1 MDNATAQLTIRDVLT
16 LPSVSAAE
24 PQIVVGHDQ
33 LDRPVSAVHA
43 TAIADIARFLSGG
56 EFLLTAG
63 QGIPDGDDDQAAYV
77 ASLVDAGASGL
88 MIELAGRIMREVP
101 PGLDRAARSHRLFL
115 ATTPG
120 EFSFADANVE
130 FHALLT
136 KGQLSLHRDTD
147 NLLMDLIA
155 ALAQDPD
162 LARAMDEI
170 GSRFGARTV
179 LETAVGSGVIAGGDW
194 DSHDSAREHV
204 DEHSTR
210 TTRTDCIL
218 LPILVRG
225 HGWGMLHFLPDGD
238 ERATNRVLAQRLA
251 GIVSLLLSAE
261 IADNMHTDRAVG
273 RLVRSLLTNVHDDQR
288 FTDRL
293 AALAPAVTHGSTLV
307 LCVRHDVGVEPSF
320 SVKNDRD
327 VGPGT
332 VIASVDH
339 RSVIMLPLHANA
351 APRAVAERV
360 ATHLNR
366 PGFHP
371 PAGAAVSTGADALGP
386 AIRDAELASRLSPVE
401 DSSDTPAPSV
411 VFMDDRP
418 LDRLLAPLKANGALD
433 AYARTMLGPL
443 IDQGSRGE
451 PLLRTLRVLVEVVGN
466 RSEAAKQLH
475 MERRT
480 VHKHVRKIESLLGA
494 SLSDPQTLTAIAVAL
509 RAHDSTLP

>member
-1 MDNATAQLTIRDVLT
+1 MANATSALTIRDVLA
-16 LPSVSAAE
+16 LPSVRAAD
-24 PQIVVGHDQ
+24 PQIVVGQDQ

-43 TAIADIARFLSGG
+43 TAIGDIARFLSGG

-63 QGIPDGDDDQAAYV
+63 QGIPDDDDDQAEYV
-77 ASLVDAGASGL
+77 ASLVEAGASGL

-101 PGLDRAARSHRLFL
+101 AGLHRAARSHRLFL
-115 ATTPG
+115 ATTPS

-155 ALAQDPD
+155 TLAQDPD

-170 GSRFGARTV
+170 GSRFHARTI
-179 LETAVGSGVIAGGDW
+179 LETAVGSGVIASSNW
-194 DSHDSAREHV
+194 DAHDAAREHV
-204 DEHSTR
+204 AGHPAR
-210 TTRTDCIL
+210 TTRPDCIL

-225 HGWGMLHFLPDGD
+225 HGWGMLHFLPDS
-238 ERATNRVLAQRLA
+238 EQATDQVLAQRLA

-261 IADNMHTDRAVG
+261 IADNLHIDRAVG
-273 RLVRSLLTNVHDDQR
+273 RLVRSLLTTATDNQR

-327 VGPGT
+327 VATGT

-339 RSVIMLPLHANA
+339 RSVILLPLHANA

-360 ATHLNR
+360 ATHVNR

-371 PAGAAVSTGADALGP
+371 PAGAAVSTGPDALGQ
-386 AIRDAELASRLSPVE
+386 AIRDAELASRLSPVG
-401 DSSDTPAPSV
+401 DSDAAPPPSV

-443 IDQGSRGE
+443 IDLGSRGG

-480 VHKHVRKIESLLGA
+480 VHKHVRKIETLLGA

-509 RAHDSTLP
+509 RAHDNAHT

>member
-1 MDNATAQLTIRDVLT
+1 MDNATSPLTIGDVLA
-16 LPSVSAAE
+16 LPSVGAAE

-33 LDRPVSAVHA
+33 LDRPVTAVHA
-43 TAIADIARFLSGG
+43 TAISDIARFLSGG

-63 QGIPDGDDDQAAYV
+63 QGIPDGDDDQAEYV
-77 ASLVDAGASGL
+77 ASLVEAGASGL

-101 PGLDRAARSHRLFL
+101 PGLHRAATSHRLFL
-115 ATTPG
+115 ATTPR

-130 FHALLT
+130 FHALQT

-147 NLLMDLIA
+147 NQLMDLIA
-155 ALAQDPD
+155 TLAQDPD
-162 LARAMDEI
+162 LARAMAEI
-170 GSRFGARTV
+170 GNRFSARTV
-179 LETAVGSGVIAGGDW
+179 LETAVGSGAIAGGAW
-194 DSHDSAREHV
+194 DGHDAAREHV
-204 DEHSTR
+204 AEHSTR

-225 HGWGMLHFLPDGD
+225 HGWGMLHFLPDSD
-238 ERATNRVLAQRLA
+238 EHATDQVLAQRLA

-273 RLVRSLLTNVHDDQR
+273 RLVRSLLTNVDDDQR

-327 VGPGT
+327 VGTGT

-339 RSVIMLPLHANA
+339 RSVIMLPLHAGA

-386 AIRDAELASRLSPVE
+386 AIRDAELASRLSPAG
-401 DSSDTPAPSV
+401 DAPSV

-433 AYARTMLGPL
+433 AYARTLLGPL
-443 IDQGSRGE
+443 LDQGSRGE

-509 RAHDSTLP
+509 RAHDDAHR

>member
-1 MDNATAQLTIRDVLT
+1 MDTATNRLTISDVLA
-16 LPSVSAAE
+16 LPSVGAAE
-24 PQIVVGHDQ
+24 PHIVVGHDQ

-63 QGIPDGDDDQAAYV
+63 QGIPANDDDQAEYV
-77 ASLVDAGASGL
+77 ASLVEAGASGL
-88 MIELAGRIMREVP
+88 LIELAGRIMREVP
-101 PGLDRAARSHRLFL
+101 AGLHRAARSHRLFV
-115 ATTPG
+115 ATTPR

-130 FHALLT
+130 FHALQT

-147 NLLMDLIA
+147 NSLMELIST
-155 ALAQDPD
+155 LAQDPD
-162 LARAMDEI
+162 LGRAMEEI
-170 GSRFGARTV
+170 GTRFGARTV
-179 LETAVGSGVIAGGDW
+179 LETAMGSGVIAGGAWTDY
-194 DSHDSAREHV
+194 DAAREHV
-204 DEHSTR
+204 AEHSTR
-210 TTRTDCIL
+210 ATRGDCIL

-225 HGWGMLHFLPDGD
+225 HGWGMLHFLRDGN
-238 ERATNRVLAQRLA
+238 EEATDHVLALRLA

-273 RLVRSLLTNVHDDQR
+273 RLVRSLLTNVDDDQR

-293 AALAPAVTHGSTLV
+293 AALAPAVTRGSTLV
-307 LCVRHDVGVEPSF
+307 LCVSHDVGVEPSF

-360 ATHLNR
+360 AAHLNR

-371 PAGAAVSTGADALGP
+371 PAGAAVSTGPDVLGS
-386 AIRDAELASRLSPVE
+386 AIRDAELASRLSTVGDP
-401 DSSDTPAPSV
+401 DDTPVPSV

-443 IDQGSRGE
+443 VEQGTRGE

-494 SLSDPQTLTAIAVAL
+494 SLSDPQTLTAVAVAL
-509 RAHDSTLP
+509 RAHDSTQI